1 MKIRIFAVIGALLVL
16 GGCAS
21 SPQMPVPLA
30 TSTMG
35 ATAGKV
41 GVALNVV
48 EKADTYFPGADCL
61 LCYGL
66 ASAAN
71 STLTAHVIKQP
82 IDDVAQ
88 FQADVVTA
96 LSKKQTRVVALPKTW
111 KPDTYPKLKSDTPNA
126 SEFDFSALKKTDSL
140 DRLLVIN
147 VTALGVERT
156 YASYI
161 PTGEPKAFVRGSAY
175 MVNLTN
181 NQYEW
186 FAPIDIRRSVDGK
199 WDEPPSF
206 PGLTNALVQ
215 AIESA
220 RNLILKPLAE

>member
-1 MKIRIFAVIGALLVL
+1 MNFRIYAVICASLVL
-16 GGCAS
+16 SGCAS
-21 SPQMPVPLA
+21 SPQLPVPLA
-30 TSTMG
+30 TSAMG

-41 GVALNVV
+41 GVALNIV
-48 EKADTYFPGADCL
+48 EKADTYFPGASCL

-71 STLTAHVIKQP
+71 STLTAHVVKQP
-82 IDDVAQ
+82 IDDVVQ

-96 LSKKQTRVVALPKTW
+96 LSKKQTSVVALPRTW
-111 KPDTYPKLKSDTPNA
+111 KLDIYPKVKSDQPNA
-126 SEFDFSALKKTDSL
+126 AGLDFSALKKTNSL

-147 VTALGVERT
+147 VTSLGVERT

-161 PTGEPKAFVRGSAY
+161 PTSEPKAFVTGTAY
-175 MVNLTN
+175 MVNLAN

-186 FAPIDIRRSVDGK
+186 FAPFDIRRASDGK

-220 RNLILKPLAE
+220 RTFILKPFAE

>member
-1 MKIRIFAVIGALLVL
+1 MSFRVFAVIGVLLAL
-16 GGCAS
+16 GGCVAP
-21 SPQMPVPLA
+21 PQLPVPLA
-30 TSTMG
+30 ATAVGG
-35 ATAGKV
+35 AAGKV
-41 GVALNVV
+41 GVALNIV

-71 STLTAHVIKQP
+71 STLTAYVVKQP
-82 IDDVAQ
+82 IDDVVQ

-96 LSKKQTRVVALPKTW
+96 LGKKQTSVVALPRTW
-111 KPDTYPKLKSDTPNA
+111 KIDTYPKLSSTQPNA
-126 SEFDFSALKKTDSL
+126 AVYDFSALKKTDGL

-147 VTALGVERT
+147 VTSLGVERT

-161 PTGEPKAFVRGSAY
+161 PTSEPKAFVLGSAY
-175 MVNLTN
+175 MVNLTS

-186 FAPIDIRRSVDGK
+186 FEPIAVRRAADGK
-199 WDEPPSF
+199 WDEPPNF

-220 RNLILKPLAE
+220 RTLILKPFAK